1 MALLED
7 VKLSLGGIKHS
18 KLDNEIL
25 DVIESA
31 KAELKIGGAELKEG
45 RSTRGALCKH
55 AIKLYARAYFNY
67 QGKGEEW
74 RQAFDGLRDALAL
87 SQMDRGEADAN
98 K

>member
-1 MALLED
+1 MALLDD

-25 DVIESA
+25 EVIESA

-55 AIKLYARAYFNY
+55 AIKLYARSYFNY
-67 QGKGEEW
+67 QGKGDEW

-87 SQMDRGEADAN
+87 SQMDRGDGNED

>member
-7 VKLSLGGIKHS
+7 VKLSLGGMKHS
-18 KLDNEIL
+18 KRDNEIL

-31 KAELKIGGAELKEG
+31 KAELQISGAELKEG

-67 QGKGEEW
+67 QGKGPEW
-74 RQAFDGLRDALAL
+74 RQAFDGLKDSLAL